1 MSMLRRLGLAT
12 LVVVC
17 GSWAASEAHA
27 HGFGPCWHCRPWYGP
42 GWGIGGFGLGLGAGL
57 GLGLGAGYGLGY
69 YRPYPV
75 YVGAPPVVV
84 QQPVVLQQPVV
95 AQPAYPPSAQPPA
108 QAPAPLPA
116 PRPLPSAAAPS
127 SSDVTPAVAT
137 GANNGAADLDFYVQ
151 QLRGGDEQTRADALI
166 RLGKMQAERAVGPM
180 VKALNSD
187 ASPRVREAA
196 ARGLGLIASP
206 SSLSALQ
213 YAAQADDD
221 REVRRSA
228 SFAAEVI
235 RGNLRR

>member
-12 LVVVC
+12 LLVVIC

-27 HGFGPCWHCRPWYGP
+27 HGWGPCCHYRPYYGI
-42 GWGIGGFGLGLGAGL
+42 GWGLGGFGLGLGL
-57 GLGLGAGYGLGY
+57 GYGLGYGAGY

-75 YVGAPPVVV
+75 YVAAPPVVV
-84 QQPVVLQQPVV
+84 QPAPVVVQQPAV
-95 AQPAYPPSAQPPA
+95 AQPAYTPPPA
-108 QAPAPLPA
+108 QAPAPLPPPA
-116 PRPLPSAAAPS
+116 PASSAAAPS
-127 SSDVTPAVAT
+127 ASDVMPAVAT
-137 GANNGAADLDFYVQ
+137 GATNGQGDVDFYVQ
-151 QLRGGDEQTRADALI
+151 QLRRGDEQARADALI
-166 RLGKMQAERAVGPM
+166 HLGKMRAERAVGPM

-187 ASPRVREAA
+187 ASPKVRETA

-221 REVRRSA
+221 REVRHSA
-228 SFAAEVI
+228 SFAAETI